1 MLTINIEKR
10 DKTHKLEALRK
21 AGKLPA
27 VYYGRIEKSTPVAVS
42 AAEFLKVWKK
52 AGESSIV
59 ELKGLDDAH
68 QALIKDVDVHPVT
81 GVPRHADFYVVE
93 KNKKLEVKVP
103 LNFVGVST
111 AVKDLAGI
119 LVKVLHEIEIE
130 ALPKDLPHSI
140 DVDIALLATL
150 ESQIAAKDIK
160 LPAGVELK
168 VSPEEVV
175 ALIAVAKEEVVEE
188 AAPIDMAAI
197 EVEKKG
203 KGAKE
208 GGEPAEESKESPKA
222 EGKTDKKTAK

>member
-1 MLTINIEKR
+1 MLTINFEKR
-10 DKTHKLEALRK
+10 DTTHKLEALRK

-27 VYYGRIEKSTPVAVS
+27 VFYGRKEKSTSIAVS

-59 ELKGLDDAH
+59 ELKGLGENH
-68 QALIKDVDVHPVT
+68 ESLIKDVDVHPVT
-81 GVPRHADFYVVE
+81 GVARHVDFYVVE
-93 KNKKLEVKVP
+93 KGKKLEVKVP
-103 LNFVGVST
+103 INFIGVSA

-119 LVKVLHEIEIE
+119 LVKVVHEIEIE

-140 DVDIALLATL
+140 DVDIAALATL
-150 ESQIAAKDIK
+150 ESQILAKDIK

-175 ALIAVAKEEVVEE
+175 ALIEVAKEEPIEE
-188 AAPIDMAAI
+188 ATPIDMSAI

-203 KGAKE
+203 KEAKE
-208 GGEPAEESKESPKA
+208 GEAPAEGEAPKA
-222 EGKTDKKTAK
+222 EAKDKKGK